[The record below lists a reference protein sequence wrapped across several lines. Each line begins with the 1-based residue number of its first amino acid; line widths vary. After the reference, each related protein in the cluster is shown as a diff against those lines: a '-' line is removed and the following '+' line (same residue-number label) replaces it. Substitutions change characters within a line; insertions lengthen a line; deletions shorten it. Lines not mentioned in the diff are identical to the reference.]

1 MGEVLFYATQIPS
14 VTDIH
19 RLPVYNKC
27 SALHIKILTC
37 FGNLHLSVF
46 SFPTTWKETEYFC
59 KKSIDLFYKTKL
71 HALNSVHFYSPIL
84 FYLFYSF
91 PMAGYG
97 YILYMLTELK
107 MTGIVL
113 VPSCW
118 IFTFKSPLNARHYAN
133 NVITTT
139 SSSPPPNTT

>member
-19 RLPVYNKC
+19 RLPIYNKC

-37 FGNLHLSVF
+37 FGNLRLSVF

-84 FYLFYSF
+84 SILQVS
-91 PMAGYG
+91 YG
-97 YILYMLTELK
+97 WLWLHSVYAYRVENDRDCISPKLLNFHLQ
-107 MTGIVL
+107 
-113 VPSCW
+113 
-118 IFTFKSPLNARHYAN
+118 KSIKCQAYAN